1 MSGDKSEEDRY
12 NGNNEA
18 LKDVEDAV
26 DKVKAGGK
34 AVAEKL
40 LEPERDLEH
49 EYVKGKEK
57 EKKRK
62 IDASSTE
69 AVHRTPEEIINLHAP
84 QYKKILIPHD
94 GSEIS
99 DKALAHAIY
108 LSKMS
113 EADIIILNAIEDVHE
128 IAPTTI
134 SAGEEAGK
142 NTSVDEAVTYQT
154 VKDQQAFTN
163 VTMDIDDKTTSK
175 SNDELDFTIKGRLEQ
190 MVKERVTLCRNA
202 GVTSNISYRI
212 QTGKALDQIV
222 GLAKESNVDLV
233 IMVSDK
239 IGSSIKGIMS
249 STRKVIDAID
259 IPVLVL
265 KG

>member
-1 MSGDKSEEDRY
+1 LSGDTS
-12 NGNNEA
+12 NNEA
-18 LKDVEDAV
+18 LKDVEDVV

-40 LEPERDLEH
+40 LDPERDLEH
-49 EYVKGKEK
+49 EYVKGKGKEK
-57 EKKRK
+57 ENK
-62 IDASSTE
+62 IDSSTE
-69 AVHRTPEEIINLHAP
+69 AVQRPPKEIVDSHARH
-84 QYKKILIPHD
+84 YKKILLPHD
-94 GSEIS
+94 GSEPS

-108 LSKMS
+108 LSKIS

-142 NTSVDEAVTYQT
+142 NESVDEAVTYQT
-154 VKDQQAFTN
+154 VEEEAFTN
-163 VTMDIDDKTTSK
+163 VTTDIDEKPPSK
-175 SNDELDFTIKGRLEQ
+175 SSEELDFTIKGRLEQ
-190 MVKERVTLCRNA
+190 MIKERITLCRDA
-202 GVTSNISYRI
+202 GVSSNISYRI

-222 GLAKESNVDLV
+222 NLAKEGNVDLI
-233 IMVSDK
+233 IMVSGK

-249 STRKVIDAID
+249 NTRKVIDAVD